1 MSMKSFLLK
10 KMLKAKGVPEE
21 QIDMTLRIM
30 EKDPALFQKIALE
43 IQEKIKTGKDQM
55 SASMEVMQKYQ
66 NDIRNL
72 M

>member
-1 MSMKSFLLK
+1 MKSFLLK